1 MDTEFLEGSQKL
13 RLFGWNTGL
22 DDVNTIDL
30 ISIGIVS
37 EDGREFYE
45 VSKDFNLKEAWNR
58 FQWKTTSN
66 SVRSSANVKSFKMR
80 EVKEYWIRENV
91 LLPIFKEFLKL
102 ETEYLIKQRRI
113 IGYAPP
119 LDTQFTYRNF
129 KRLLKRFGKTNKE
142 IAKGVT
148 KFVYTNEGFLVA
160 NTKKRGDIVVLDLDK
175 LKDKDIEFYA
185 YYGAYDWVV
194 FCWLFGKMIDLP
206 RGFPMFFKDL
216 KVMLDSAAVDYYN
229 ERFHYL
235 EEPDKLDVSDY
246 DKIIFVKSLNDYP
259 TQDNCHNALD
269 DAKWDLKL
277 YKFIEELL

>member
-1 MDTEFLEGSQKL
+1 MKYFMDTEFLEGSQKL

-37 EDGREFYE
+37 EDGKEFYE

-129 KRLLKRFGKTNKE
+129 KRLLKRFGKSNKE
-142 IAKGVT
+142 IAELIPDFCRVPT
-148 KFVYTNEGFLVA
+148 EHNFP
-160 NTKKRGDIVVLDLDK
+160 
-175 LKDKDIEFYA
+175 EFYA
-185 YYGAYDWVV
+185 YYGSYDWVV

-206 RGFPMFFKDL
+206 KGFPMFFKDL
-216 KVMLDSAAVDYYN
+216 KIMLDSAAVDYYN

-235 EEPDKLDVSDY
+235 KEPEKLDVSDY
-246 DKIIFVKSLNDYP
+246 DKITFVENLNDYP

>member
-1 MDTEFLEGSQKL
+1 MKYFMDTEFLEGSQKL

-58 FQWKTTSN
+58 WQQRTGQGDRNNHEPKH
-66 SVRSSANVKSFKMR
+66 
-80 EVKEYWIRENV
+80 YWIRENV

-102 ETEYLIKQRRI
+102 ETEYLIKQRRM
-113 IGYAPP
+113 IGYAFP

-129 KRLLKRFGKTNKE
+129 KRLLKKFGKTNKE
-142 IAKGVT
+142 ISKKVI
-148 KFVYTNEGFLVA
+148 KFVYINEGFPVA
-160 NTKKRGDIVVLDLDK
+160 KIEKRGDIIVLDLDK
-175 LKDKDIEFYA
+175 LKDKNIEFYA

-206 RGFPMFFKDL
+206 KGFPMFFKDL

-235 EEPDKLDVSDY
+235 EEPEKLDVSDY
-246 DKIIFVKSLNDYP
+246 DKIIFVKNLNNYP